1 MSIYIITISAIS
13 GLILGG
19 IIVKLSSRIKSHTFD
34 DEQIEAAPRTLESET
49 IKSLRSQLSHLNR
62 VNADL
67 TYESEKQL
75 ETVKSMEADLE
86 KYRDCYKAIQHIGHM
101 HFGTTDT
108 NTIKRDVETLIRHK
122 RLLTNKIMQ
131 LEPKRD
137 KSGKFVSKNERAKR
151 LPRQKPMW
159 GGELSSNP
167 EQLKPRPIS
176 SLKPTEAIIVT
187 NDAERDAILKLMDA
201 EGWEWN
207 SGETAKEVII
217 NNSYPYA
224 LAYKFEGT
232 DGFSNKGIRIVDLD
246 YDWQVSFFPASDF
259 LPTEPK
265 AEQTTESK
273 PTEQQ
278 IDWTKPQPFPDDYVV
293 PRGTKVVS
301 LIEYFNVQIGEEG
314 VCVDFDRTGS
324 CRVYDFNSDGEVKSA
339 LYNHQVAPLD
349 PTDHPLHP
357 EFKEKGVEA

>member
-13 GLILGG
+13 GLIVGG

-34 DEQIEAAPRTLESET
+34 DEQIEAAPLTLESET

-67 TYESEKQL
+67 THAAEKQL

-86 KYRDCYKAIQHIGHM
+86 TYRDCYKAIQHIGHM
-101 HFGTTDT
+101 YFGTTDP
-108 NTIKRDVETLIRHK
+108 NTIKREVETLIRDK

-137 KSGKFVSKNERAKR
+137 KSGKFVPKDIRVKR

-159 GGELSSNP
+159 GGELSSSP

-176 SLKPTEAIIVT
+176 SLKPTEAIQVN
-187 NDAERDAILKLMDA
+187 NDAERDGILKLMEADGILWKTTL
-201 EGWEWN
+201 EQPTKGKIPMN
-207 SGETAKEVII
+207 
-217 NNSYPYA
+217 YPYG
-224 LAYKFEGT
+224 LCAY
-232 DGFSNKGIRIVDLD
+232 DGKIKRLC
-246 YDWQVSFFPASDF
+246 WVSVSEPPKNCKILPASDF

-265 AEQTTESK
+265 AEESTESK

-278 IDWTKPQPFPDDYVV
+278 IDWTKPQPFPEDYVV

-301 LIEYFNVQIGEEG
+301 LIEYFNVEIGETG
-314 VCVDFDRTGS
+314 VCIDSDETPLGK
-324 CRVYDFNSDGEVKSA
+324 VYDFESDKEIKSVMFS
-339 LYNHQVAPLD
+339 NQVAPLD

-357 EFKEKGVEA
+357 DFKGKGVEA